1 MTISRRNTLKGLMA
15 ASALGV
21 GSAPLWTPPD
31 AYALGLPK
39 DKIKRIRYYTTPTD
53 AAAL

>member
-1 MTISRRNTLKGLMA
+1 MA
-15 ASALGV
+15 ASAIGAT
-21 GSAPLWTPPD
+21 GATLWNPPS

-53 AAAL
+53 AAGRAAIP